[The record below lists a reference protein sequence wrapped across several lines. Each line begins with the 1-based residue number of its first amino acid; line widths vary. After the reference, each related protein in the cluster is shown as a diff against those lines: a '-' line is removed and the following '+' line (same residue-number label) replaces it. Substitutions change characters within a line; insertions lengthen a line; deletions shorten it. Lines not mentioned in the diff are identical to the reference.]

1 MKHIKISLLVLA
13 LTAISV
19 FAQDTTQVMLPIKST
34 GVAEFLSQHP
44 KYDGR
49 GTIVFI
55 FDTGVDMG
63 IDGLKKTSTGET
75 KVIDVQDFTGEGDVK
90 YYEADIDDEDG
101 KQYFENEDHNIKVY
115 GVDSLSLKSKSGD
128 YFIGSLNE
136 ELWKNSGSRVKDLN
150 GNGTTNDSFDFIVF
164 DAGDNDWVLYIDKND
179 NGTLADEKPIRNYK
193 VNRDYFVINNE
204 EKGLTMF
211 TFGINIFPTE
221 NKVSFFFDD
230 GGHGTHCAGI
240 ATGYHIGGTDLNGV
254 APGANVIALKLGNN
268 NFAGGAT
275 VTESMRNCFLYA
287 DKVSKE
293 QEKPCVINM
302 SFGIGSEIEG
312 RSVMEK
318 FIDSLVAKNHYLYI
332 CNSNGNEGPGIST
345 TGLPASSPSLFSSGA
360 ILAKE
365 VGHNLYATVQD
376 RDQLTYFSSRGGE
389 VMKPDV
395 ASPGASVSTVPNFMH
410 ADRMWGTSM
419 ASPYSTG
426 VMALLLSAMRQEYP
440 DVKIPSLVL
449 YNAIR
454 EGAKQLPNYDR
465 VDQGAGEINVINAYN
480 ILKKYIKQGI
490 LKSFETYTTK
500 AFAETMPD
508 ETSQALY
515 IRNGNYI
522 TKYDKFS
529 FRIKRNNFINNKKFY
544 RTYRIK
550 SDKDWLIPLQRK
562 VHFRNSQ
569 PATVNVRFDKSKMKQ
584 PGMYNGTITAYR
596 TDGTNLPEIQMM
608 ATVVFPYE
616 FTPENNYKQEWKNVT
631 VAPGE
636 LHRYFINVPAG
647 ATSMTTK
654 LSGVDKKY
662 ALVWYLLSDNTGRQF
677 GRDFYKSEVDGNPS
691 VKTYEE
697 LKPGVYELD
706 MLGYY
711 GADGVSTY
719 NLSVSFESA
728 ERLNPMTLSKT
739 HNKVTV
745 INRFNFPESYKASGT
760 IEGFKKTHVF
770 EIKAGDT
777 YSIPVTLYKAE
788 AGKKFEVE
796 ISKDD
801 FNKVTDFALMIYD
814 KDGKAVALGGLSY
827 ATESLELPNSSEDDS
842 TKYTFTL
849 IPAFAEKVGK
859 ITVHVTE
866 ITELKKTTDVFVTS
880 NGSNRFTLF
889 PSQQKEIKCNIKKPD
904 YNFPKDVTPFGE
916 IILKSGDKTKHII
929 PVTFQF

>member
-1 MKHIKISLLVLA
+1 MKYIKISFLLFFAAAV
-13 LTAISV
+13 SV

-34 GVAEFLSQHP
+34 GVAEFLQQHP

-63 IDGLKKTSTGET
+63 IDGLKKTSTGKT
-75 KVIDVQDFTGEGDVK
+75 KVIDVQDFTGQGDVK
-90 YYEADIDDEDG
+90 YYEADIDDTDG
-101 KQYFENEDHNIKVY
+101 KKYFENEDEGLKVF
-115 GVDSLSLKSKSGD
+115 GVDSLALKAKDGD
-128 YFIGSLNE
+128 YFIGSLDE
-136 ELWKNSGSRVKDLN
+136 SLWKNSGSGVRDLN
-150 GNGTTNDSFDFIVF
+150 GNGTTNDKFDFVVF
-164 DAGDNDWVLYIDKND
+164 DAGDNDWVLYIDEND

-193 VNRDYFVINNE
+193 VNQDYFTIKNADE
-204 EKGLTMF
+204 LSMF
-211 TFGINIFPTE
+211 TFGVNIFPKE

-275 VTESMRNCFLYA
+275 VTESMRKCFLYA
-287 DKVSKE
+287 DKISKE
-293 QEKPCVINM
+293 RKEPCVINM
-302 SFGIGSEIEG
+302 SFGIGSVIEG

-376 RDQLTYFSSRGGE
+376 RDQITYFSSRGGE

-426 VMALLLSAMRQEYP
+426 VMSLLLSAMRQEYP
-440 DVKIPSLVL
+440 NVKIPSLVL

-454 EGAKQLPNYDR
+454 QGAVKMPNYDR
-465 VDQGAGEINVINAYN
+465 VDQGAGEINVVNAYK
-480 ILKKYIKQGI
+480 ILKKYIKRGI
-490 LKSFETYTTK
+490 VKTFETYTTS

-508 ETSQALY
+508 ETAQALY
-515 IRNGNYI
+515 IRDGNYI
-522 TKYDKFS
+522 TKYNKFS
-529 FRIKRNNFINNKKFY
+529 FKIKRNHFYAKKRFY

-562 VHFRNSQ
+562 VHFRNNQ
-569 PATVNVRFDKSKMKQ
+569 PATINVRFDKSKMKK

-596 TDGTNLPEIQMM
+596 TDRTKLPEIQMM

-616 FTPENNYKQEWKNVT
+616 FTPENNYKHEWKNKVI
-631 VAPGE
+631 APGE
-636 LHRYFINVPAG
+636 LTRYFINVPAG
-647 ATSMTTK
+647 ATSMTTR
-654 LSGVDKKY
+654 LSGVDGKY
-662 ALVWYLLSDNTGRQF
+662 ALVWYLLTDHDGIQF
-677 GRDFYKSEVDGNPS
+677 GRDFYKSAVDGEAS
-691 VKTYEE
+691 ETTYKE

-706 MLGYY
+706 VLGYY
-711 GADGVSTY
+711 GAEGVSTY

-728 ERLNPMTLSKT
+728 ETLNKIPLSEN
-739 HNKVTV
+739 HNKINV
-745 INRFNFPESYKASGT
+745 INRFNFPESYSASGK
-760 IEGFKKTHVF
+760 ILGFKKTYVF
-770 EIKAGDT
+770 DIKAGDT
-777 YSIPVTLYKAE
+777 YSIPVTLYKGE
-788 AGKKFEVE
+788 SGKKFKVSL
-796 ISKDD
+796 SKED

-814 KDGKAVALGGLSY
+814 KNGKAVALGGLSY
-827 ATESLELPNSSEDDS
+827 ANDVIELPNRSKEDS
-842 TKYTFTL
+842 AKYTFTL
-849 IPAFAEKVGK
+849 IPAFAEKAGK
-859 ITVHVTE
+859 MTVHVTE
-866 ITELKKTTDVFVTS
+866 FTELKKASDIFVTF
-880 NGSNRFTLF
+880 NGTNRFALF
-889 PSQQKEIKCNIKKPD
+889 PSQVKTLYCNFKKPD
-904 YNFPKDVTPFGE
+904 YNFPEGTTPYGK
-916 IILKSGDKTKHII
+916 IYLKSGDKTKHII

>member
-1 MKHIKISLLVLA
+1 MKRIKISLFVFFLSA
-13 LTAISV
+13 FSV
-19 FAQDTTQVMLPIKST
+19 FAQDSTQVMLPIKST
-34 GVAEFLSQHP
+34 GVAQFLQQHP

-75 KVIDVQDFTGEGDVK
+75 KVIDVQDFTGQGDVK
-90 YYEADIDDEDG
+90 YYEADIDDDNDIN
-101 KQYFENEDHNIKVY
+101 YFENEDEGLKVY
-115 GVDSLSLKSKSGD
+115 GVDSLSVKSKDGD

-136 ELWKNSGSRVKDLN
+136 ELWKNSGSGVRDLN
-150 GNGTTNDSFDFIVF
+150 GNGTTNDKFVFVVF
-164 DAGDNDWVLYIDKND
+164 DAGDNDWVLFIDEND

-193 VNRDYFVINNE
+193 INQDYFNIQNE
-204 EKGLTMF
+204 DGLSMF
-211 TFGINIFPTE
+211 TFGVNIFPKE

-268 NFAGGAT
+268 NFSGGAT
-275 VTESMRNCFLYA
+275 VTESMKKCFLYA
-287 DKVSKE
+287 DKISKE
-293 QEKPCVINM
+293 REEPCIINM
-302 SFGIGSEIEG
+302 SFGIGSVIEG

-318 FIDSLVAKNHYLYI
+318 FIDSLVAQNHYLYI

-440 DVKIPSLVL
+440 NVKIPSLVL

-454 EGAKQLPNYDR
+454 EGAVKLPGYDR
-465 VDQGAGEINVINAYN
+465 LDQGAGEINVVNAYKV
-480 ILKKYIKQGI
+480 LKKYIKKGI
-490 LKSFETYTTK
+490 IKNFETYTTS

-508 ETSQALY
+508 ETAQAFY
-515 IRNGNYI
+515 VRNGNYI
-522 TKYDKFS
+522 SKYNKFA
-529 FRIKRNNFINNKKFY
+529 FKIKRNHFYSKKRFY

-550 SDKDWLIPLQRK
+550 SDQDWLVPLQRK
-562 VHFRNSQ
+562 VHFRNNQ
-569 PATVNVRFDKSKMKQ
+569 PATVSFRLDKSKMKKH
-584 PGMYNGTITAYR
+584 GMYNGTITAYR
-596 TDGTNLPEIQMM
+596 TDGTKLPEIQMM

-616 FTPENNYKQEWKNVT
+616 FTSENNYSQEWDGIE

-636 LHRYFINVPAG
+636 LNRYFINVPAG
-647 ATSMTTK
+647 ATSMTTR
-654 LSGVDKKY
+654 LGGVKGKY
-662 ALVWYLLSDNTGRQF
+662 ALVWYLLADNAGVQF
-677 GRDFYKSEVDGNPS
+677 GRDFYKSAVDGDES
-691 VKTYEE
+691 VTTYKN

-706 MLGYY
+706 VLGYY
-711 GADGVSTY
+711 GAEGVSTY
-719 NLSVSFESA
+719 NLRVSFESA
-728 ERLNPMTLSKT
+728 ETLSEKPLSKN
-739 HNKVTV
+739 HDKIEL
-745 INRFNFPESYKASGT
+745 INRFNFPESYSASGK
-760 IEGFKKTHVF
+760 ILGFKKRYAF

-777 YSIPVTLYKAE
+777 YSIPVTLYKGE
-788 AGKKFEVE
+788 TGKRFEVSL
-796 ISKDD
+796 SKED

-827 ATESLELPNSSEDDS
+827 ANDVIELPNRTKDDS

-849 IPAFAEKVGK
+849 IPAFAEKSGK
-859 ITVHVTE
+859 MTVHVTE
-866 ITELKKTTDVFVTS
+866 VTDINKASDIFVTS
-880 NGSNRFTLF
+880 NGSNRFTLY
-889 PSQQKEIKCNIKKPD
+889 PSQTKTISCNFKKPD
-904 YNFPKDVTPFGE
+904 YDFPKGVTPYGK
-916 IILKSGDKTKHII
+916 IYLKSGDKTKHII